1 MPENFTI
8 PNEPPAFY
16 TRDELLLALR
26 TLIPAAGLVDG
37 VTITINGSGQL
48 QLSGTLSAALISSLD
63 AAILTGVLP
72 ASTLPTIPWSK
83 VEAGT
88 LPSDRI
94 PTIPKEKVA
103 GVLASLIDG
112 VVANA
117 TTAVKL
123 SRQNV
128 GTWTLLSGL
137 TYGTASTTAFAHGM
151 ASVPDLCQGQFKLG
165 AAVGG
170 YSVDDIIPLHNVYVL
185 QGATHYVPVSVLLDA
200 TNATVI
206 WPLAASITLH
216 ITHKT
221 TGAVVNLSQAN
232 VQASSVRLITALI
245 S

>member
-1 MPENFTI
+1 MSETFTI

-16 TRDELLLALR
+16 TRAELLLALR
-26 TLIPAAGLVDG
+26 TLLPAAGLVDNI
-37 VTITINGSGQL
+37 TITINGEGKLQISGSL
-48 QLSGTLSAALISSLD
+48 NPSFISAIDASLLTGLIPASSL
-63 AAILTGVLP
+63 
-72 ASTLPTIPWSK
+72 PTVPWAK
-83 VEAGT
+83 LEAGT

-94 PTIPKEKVA
+94 PSIPKDKVA
-103 GVLASLIDG
+103 GVLASVIDG
-112 VVANA
+112 IVANA

-123 SRQNV
+123 SRQNI

-137 TYGTASTTAFAHGM
+137 TYGTATTTAFPHGL
-151 ASVPDLCQGQFKLG
+151 ASVPDLAHGQFKLG

-170 YSVDDIIPLHNVYVL
+170 YSIGDIIPLHNVYVL
-185 QGATHYVPVSVLLDA
+185 QGATHYVPVPVLLDS

-221 TGAVVNLSQAN
+221 TGAVVNLSQAD
-232 VQASSVRLITALI
+232 VQASSVRMISALF